1 MLLESKEVKVQF
13 LRSIPAMLPALLMT
27 VPAHASGGVALP
39 EPSSMLLF
47 TLGTAGVV
55 IGRKL
60 SAKRPRD

>member
-1 MLLESKEVKVQF
+1 MPLLRA
-13 LRSIPAMLPALLMT
+13 LPAALPALLT
-27 VPAHASGGVALP
+27 AVPAHASGGVVLP

-60 SAKRPRD
+60 SAKRPRK

>member
-1 MLLESKEVKVQF
+1 MPTV
-13 LRSIPAMLPALLMT
+13 LPALLIAA
-27 VPAHASGGVALP
+27 PAHAAGGVVLP

-60 SAKRPRD
+60 SAKRPRK